1 MSSSKARD
9 GEQVSVK
16 GWNWGYYH
24 FKNDKLC
31 LTADKEGLKTALKIK
46 KEDIA
51 TSVDSKANEV
61 TIEFN

>member
-1 MSSSKARD
+1 M
-9 GEQVSVK
+9 K

-31 LTADKEGLKTALKIK
+31 ITSDKEGLKTALKIK

-51 TSVDSKANEV
+51 TSTESKATEV